1 MADYIETSVGKKKIL
16 IEVSDNKGHVGFGV
30 SQTHEEKK
38 KKADKAYGQ
47 AMDTIRL
54 AAEGVLNTLSS
65 MEEKPDHVKID
76 FAIKIDANDGAML
89 ARADSRDAQL
99 RVSLGW
105 NHSGAGSSEETA
117 PDTTEDEKP
126 PEE

>member
-30 SQTHEEKK
+30 QQTHEEKK
-38 KKADKAYGQ
+38 QKADKAYAQ

-54 AAEGVLNTLSS
+54 AAEGVLKTLNG
-65 MEEKPDHVKID
+65 METRPDRVKID
-76 FAIKIDANDGAML
+76 FAIKIDPGAGAML

-105 NHSGAGSSEETA
+105 ENPPKKDPVETEEESE
-117 PDTTEDEKP
+117 K
-126 PEE
+126 

>member
-30 SQTHEEKK
+30 QQTHEEKK
-38 KKADKAYGQ
+38 QKADKAYTQ
-47 AMDTIRL
+47 AMETIRL
-54 AAEGVLNTLSS
+54 TAEGVLQTLDE
-65 MEEKPDHVKID
+65 MKTKPNRVKVD
-76 FAIKIDANDGAML
+76 FAIKIDAAVGAML

-105 NHSGAGSSEETA
+105 ENPPEKNDS
-117 PDTTEDEKP
+117 DTEDTAA
-126 PEE
+126 